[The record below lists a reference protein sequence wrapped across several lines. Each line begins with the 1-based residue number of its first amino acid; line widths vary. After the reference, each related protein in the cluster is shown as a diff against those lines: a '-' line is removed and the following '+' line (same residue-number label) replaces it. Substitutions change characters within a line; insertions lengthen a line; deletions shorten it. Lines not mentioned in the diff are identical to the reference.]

1 MGLLHSLVNWG
12 IRGMDNTETDLQ
24 RIGQR
29 LGFMPL
35 SWQRIAM
42 MNPSKRGLLWRVPD
56 PDVAMASSLSRIQ
69 AIIVSEYERAMV
81 LKDGMLIEQV
91 VLPPGLYDISR
102 TVQIRGQ
109 IEIIWTTTTEFQ
121 LRWGVSDVLT
131 QDRVSI
137 GASGFYTAA
146 IIAPDIFLG
155 NVAGHEQV
163 YTKEHLSQFAKSEL
177 ASALRDLMA
186 RKSVM
191 EFQLARREFIDASRE
206 MLQPIFDRWGLEF
219 RGLTIENQQI
229 PEEFR
234 QAASAQVKIRL
245 EKEAQLEGAKADVDL
260 AQLEAQKRYFLAQA
274 EATKFYVI
282 QDAEVESM
290 RRQIGIGLDPLKLKM
305 AEAMEKFATHPG
317 QGSLVDNRAQV
328 IAQLSAGINAPNA
341 NTPMGV
347 ENAVNPPPAP
357 PVGPLWGSSVS
368 GNQPG
373 GVPGSIVIPGAIPP
387 VDQTRPTGLP
397 SFVPPMHPAGTPATL
412 SSSGPLA
419 TGETKLIREKIE
431 EMLDKLDDRFANGE
445 MSEQTYLMMREKWQ
459 KKLDTLPNSESE

>member
-12 IRGMDNTETDLQ
+12 IRAMDNTETDLQ

-35 SWQRIAM
+35 SWHRVAM
-42 MNPSKRGLLWRVPD
+42 TNPSKRGLLWRVPD

-109 IEIIWTTTTEFQ
+109 IEIIWTATTEFQ

-146 IIAPDIFLG
+146 IIAPDIFLS

-163 YTKEHLSQFAKSEL
+163 YTKEHLSQFAKPEL

-191 EFQLARREFIDASRE
+191 EFQLARQEFIDSSKG

-234 QAASAQVKIRL
+234 QAAATQVKVRM

-274 EATKFYVI
+274 EASKFYVI
-282 QDAEVESM
+282 RDAEVENM
-290 RRQIGIGLDPLKLKM
+290 RRQISIGLDPLKLKM
-305 AEAMEKFATHPG
+305 AEAMEQFAANPG
-317 QGSLVDNRAQV
+317 QGSLVDNRAQI

-341 NTPMGV
+341 TSPVDSANTS
-347 ENAVNPPPAP
+347 NPAPAP
-357 PVGPLWGSSVS
+357 PVGPLWGIS
-368 GNQPG
+368 GHGDQPG
-373 GVPGSIVIPGAIPP
+373 GVPGSLTVPGTI
-387 VDQTRPTGLP
+387 RPTDQDRPTELP
-397 SFVPPMHPAGTPATL
+397 SFVPPASSPATPMTPT
-412 SSSGPLA
+412 GPLT
-419 TGETKLIREKIE
+419 TGETTMTRQKIE
-431 EMLDKLDDRFANGE
+431 EILDKLDDRFASGE
-445 MSEQTYLMMREKWQ
+445 MSEQTYLTMRDKWQ
-459 KKLDTLPNSESE
+459 KKLDKQP